1 MHRRMILLATPA
13 LALARSAAASI
24 ADGRPIKLV
33 VAYAPG
39 GGTDLMARAVAQH
52 LSAALGQNVVV
63 DNKAGGNGT
72 VGSLS
77 VAQARPDGTTLL
89 FATGSELSL
98 KPLLEAG
105 LPYDPGRDFVPVA
118 LLGITPVAIAVNP
131 EAPARTVAELI
142 ALARTKP
149 GGIDVANSGRGGIMH
164 LTAAYLALKAGVEFG
179 HVSYRGAAPAVADA
193 VAGTVDAV
201 VSGLP
206 PLLAQAKEGRL
217 RILAVSIPQR
227 SGALPEVPTLAE
239 AGFPGFDMS
248 NTVGLVARRGCPP
261 EIVAALNAAANQAIE
276 NPDLRRIFLANG
288 AEPVGST
295 AERYAAF
302 IQAERDRFREVVQA
316 TRITVE

>member
-1 MHRRMILLATPA
+1 MHRRSLLLALPT
-13 LALARSAAASI
+13 LALARPGAASI

-39 GGTDLMARAVAQH
+39 GGTDLMARAVAQRVS
-52 LSAALGQNVVV
+52 LALGQNVIV

-77 VAQARPDGTTLL
+77 VAQAKPDGTTLL
-89 FATGSELSL
+89 FATGSELAL

-105 LPYDPGRDFVPVA
+105 LPYDPARDFAPVA

-131 EAPARTVAELI
+131 EVPARTIAELVT
-142 ALARTKP
+142 LAREKP
-149 GGIDVANSGRGGIMH
+149 GRINVANSGRGGIMH

-206 PLLAQAKEGRL
+206 PLLAQAREGRL
-217 RILAVSIPQR
+217 RILAVSIPRR
-227 SGALPEVPTLAE
+227 SSALPDVPTLAE

-248 NTVGLVARRGCPP
+248 NTVGLVARRGTPP
-261 EIVAALNAAANQAIE
+261 GIVTALNAAANQAIDDS
-276 NPDLRRIFLANG
+276 DLRRVFLANG
-288 AEPVGST
+288 AEPVGSSV
-295 AERYAAF
+295 ERYATF
-302 IQAERDRFREVVQA
+302 IQAERDRFRDVVQA